1 MFGNQQLPAVLVYCT
16 PGGWL
21 GSALAPVGFKQTLNH
36 QKNLEDKSSGA
47 VISKNSSSPG
57 CGFEGAFHVSS
68 TLFRRH

>member
-21 GSALAPVGFKQTLNH
+21 GSALTPVGFKQTLN
-36 QKNLEDKSSGA
+36 QQQNSEDKSSWA
-47 VISKNSSSPG
+47 VISNSNFHG
-57 CGFEGAFHVSS
+57 CDFEGALLVSF